1 MSLTDVK
8 VKNAKAIDKQ
18 LKLYDT
24 AGLFLLV
31 VPTRNG
37 SGKRW
42 RFKYRLNGKEKLLTL
57 GTYPEVSLTKARSKR
72 HEARQLLA
80 GGIDPN
86 EQKKK
91 NKQTLS
97 EAQTNTFEKLAYE
110 WLGHRKGALAD
121 RTLNVM
127 QRRFERDVFPAIGST
142 PLFQLTPKL
151 ILEDV
156 LMPIENRGA
165 VDLVHR
171 IRSSISQV
179 LRYGVAK
186 GRCERDLTTDLRG
199 ALKPIKHKHHSAF
212 DLDNGTPDPIKIGGL
227 LRAIDGFDGTFIV
240 KCALQLH
247 PYVATRPGELRHAE
261 WQEID
266 FSRKSWSIPAGRMK
280 MKKPHMVPLSDQAL
294 AILHGLHRVTGK
306 GKFLFPSIR
315 STAKPISDNAMNSAL
330 RRMGFSKEEFVS
342 HGWRAVFRKLA
353 DEILQ
358 ERPDIIEAQ
367 LAHQVKDA
375 LGRAYNRTSFL
386 KERYCLMDN
395 WAEYLDDL
403 RKGGK
408 VIPLHQNISN
418 L

>member
-31 VPTRNG
+31 VPTKKG

-42 RFKYRLNGKEKLLTL
+42 RFKYRFSGQEKLLTL
-57 GTYPEVSLTKARSKR
+57 GTYPDVSLAKARIKR
-72 HEARQLLA
+72 DEARQLLA
-80 GGIDPN
+80 DGIDPN

-91 NKQTLS
+91 SKQDLN
-97 EAQTNTFEKLAYE
+97 EAQANTFERLAHK
-110 WLGHRKGALAD
+110 WLEHRKGALAD

-127 QRRFERDVFPAIGST
+127 QRRLERDVFPAIGPT
-142 PLFQLTPKL
+142 PLSQLSPKR

-171 IRSSISQV
+171 IRSSISQI

-186 GRCERDLTTDLRG
+186 GLCERDLTTDLRG
-199 ALKPIKHKHHSAF
+199 ALKPIKHKHHPAF
-212 DLDNGTPDPIKIGGL
+212 DSDDGTPNAAKVGAL

-266 FSRKSWSIPAGRMK
+266 FIKKLWSIPAGRMK
-280 MKKPHMVPLSDQAL
+280 MKKPHVVPLSDQAL
-294 AILHGLHRVTGK
+294 ATLQRLHKVTGK
-306 GKFLFPSIR
+306 GKYLFPSIR

-330 RRMGFSKEEFVS
+330 RRMGFTKEEFVS
-342 HGWRAVFRKLA
+342 HGWRAVFRTLA
-353 DEILQ
+353 DEVLH

-386 KERYCLMDN
+386 KERQAMMTT
-395 WAEYLDDL
+395 WAEYLDGL
-403 RKGGK
+403 KEGGK
-408 VIPLHQNISN
+408 VIALRKKITNQ
-418 L
+418 